1 MKRNTLLLAVAL
13 TALPPALLSCGQR
26 RTPPEP
32 IVRTAKIEP
41 ARRSSGDHTSVYPG
55 KVQAAD
61 EAALSF
67 RVPGVVARLPC
78 AEGRRVRKGE
88 VIAELDARDY
98 RVQLSATEAEYKQ
111 AKAAAERVVEL
122 YRRGSA
128 TKNEYEK
135 AVYGLEQIAAKYAGH
150 QNQLADARLTAPFDG
165 YIRRKIRKEGETVGA
180 GMPVIAMIG
189 DDDWQIET
197 HLSARDY
204 ARRHDFASF
213 DARVSTDPEQSLPLE
228 LLELAPQS
236 NASQLYRAVFRP
248 TDARRAALAAG
259 MSAEVRIRF
268 RPPPDSVC
276 EIPIEAL
283 FERHGNTCVWIFV
296 APDRP
301 LTARAVRTGEWRD
314 DGYISIIDGL
324 APGELVVVAGVRSV
338 KEGMKVRPL
347 PPVSKTN
354 IGGLR

>member
-1 MKRNTLLLAVAL
+1 MKRNILLLAVAL
-13 TALPPALLSCGQR
+13 TALPPALVSCGR
-26 RTPPEP
+26 NRTPPEP

-41 ARRSSGDHTSVYPG
+41 ARLSSGHHTSIYAG

-67 RVPGVVARLPC
+67 RVPGVVVRLPC

-98 RVQLSATEAEYKQ
+98 RVQLAATEAEYKQ
-111 AKAAAERVVEL
+111 VKAVADRVVEL

-128 TKNEYEK
+128 TKDEYEK
-135 AVYGLEQIAAKYAGH
+135 AVYGLEQIAAKYANH

-189 DDDWQIET
+189 HDNWHIEA
-197 HLSARDY
+197 HLSVRDY

-213 DARVSTDPEQSLPLE
+213 DARVSTSPEQRLSLE
-228 LLELAPQS
+228 LLELAPKS
-236 NASQLYRAVFRP
+236 NASQLYRAVFRL
-248 TDARRAALAAG
+248 TDARRAVLAAG
-259 MSAEVRIRF
+259 MSAEVTIRF
-268 RPPPDSVC
+268 LPTPDSVC

-283 FERHGNTCVWIFV
+283 FERDGNTCVWIFV

-301 LTARAVRTGEWRD
+301 LTARTVRTGEWRN
-314 DGYISIIDGL
+314 DGYITVIDGL
-324 APGELVVVAGVRSV
+324 APGELVVAAGVRSV